1 MGYSTTFRL
10 KGELDDQFKTW
21 MRNVTKSELTKY
33 KVVLEGICMLP
44 VEKDENMRGHTYMYK
59 LYGDINTAVSMYVK
73 YIIESW
79 KADLKNRIDENN
91 EIDFCGWEYC
101 DSRNDSP
108 WENDDDLTDFFTE
121 QLFLYVIQPTQGAFE
136 YKNDDYY
143 DKLQKVSDSI
153 NEIEDSVYSMMNHK
167 FVERYRNSEDAD
179 ESDGYEH
186 RFPEEKDDEDDEIDK
201 PSGNKDKLVEDE

>member
-1 MGYSTTFRL
+1 MGYQTTFRL

-21 MRNVTKSELTKY
+21 MKSVTKSELTKY

-44 VEKDENMRGHTYMYK
+44 VEKNDNMRGHTYMYK
-59 LYGDINTAVSMYVK
+59 LYGDINTAVSMYVE

-79 KADLKNRIDENN
+79 KIWIKDRINENN
-91 EIDFCGWEYC
+91 EIYFCGWEY
-101 DSRNDSP
+101 SNSGNNSP
-108 WENDDDLTDFFTE
+108 WESKEDLVDFFTE

-153 NEIEDSVYSMMNHK
+153 NEIEDSVYGMMNHK
-167 FVERYRNSEDAD
+167 FVNRYRDSEDAY
-179 ESDGYEH
+179 ESDGYDH
-186 RFPEEKDDEDDEIDK
+186 RFPEEKDDEDEEI
-201 PSGNKDKLVEDE
+201 EDPKNTDNPVDNE